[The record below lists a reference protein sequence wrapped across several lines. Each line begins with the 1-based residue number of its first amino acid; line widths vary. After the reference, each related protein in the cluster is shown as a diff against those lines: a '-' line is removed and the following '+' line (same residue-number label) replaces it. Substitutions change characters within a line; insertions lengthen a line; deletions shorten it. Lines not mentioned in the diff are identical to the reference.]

1 MHKYLLPLRLVGVV
15 LVLIIGV
22 PYGSR
27 AASEESP
34 AKKHGPIAWVES
46 FEKAQQMA
54 KKKNRVLMVDFWAEW
69 CGPCKQ
75 MLNTTYKNK
84 AVVARSK
91 KFVPVLV
98 DFDKNADLAKKYEV
112 EALPTVL
119 FLDSS
124 GEKILLRVEGY
135 RSASEFLKLMD
146 EAMKKA
152 KS

>member
-1 MHKYLLPLRLVGVV
+1 MHKYLVPLSLVGVV
-15 LVLIIGV
+15 IALLFGL
-22 PYGSR
+22 PHGSR
-27 AASEESP
+27 AASEEST

-46 FEKAQQMA
+46 LDKAQQIA

-75 MLNTTYKNK
+75 MLNTTYKDK

-119 FLDSS
+119 FLDSR

-146 EAMKKA
+146 QAMKKA